1 MITFQFSSKI
11 AVMMRTRGEKN
22 GNNAEDLNAFQSV
35 PITNLFFVFVDDKG
49 KIDAKMKRI
58 SINIDLE
65 PGDQLIITHNIVFSK
80 EI

>member
-1 MITFQFSSKI
+1 
-11 AVMMRTRGEKN
+11 MMRTRGEKN